1 MAIQTS
7 VKRSFIYWNLLY
19 LVLCGGLGGWGAY
32 DYWVT
37 IPAQEKAVAEY
48 GGLVEELAGLE
59 IRGKLW
65 QLAGKQKE
73 GVATPEE
80 VQELLELEKSLQD
93 AGTTKPP
100 PPLNES
106 ERTRYTEIKDI
117 LKVDFENTPPEPP
130 ASYDGWVN
138 LWVYFVGCGILGTP
152 WFVWKFISRR
162 GQTWILQDDGSLQTP
177 DGTFAADQIL
187 DIDMSIWMKKSL
199 AKVMVEGQNDPIVL
213 DDYEYQNV
221 YLIVGALANRFHPDE
236 WTEEAKPVKDAKD
249 TDDPADSETE
259 EDSDSI
265 ESADQPESTPKSD
278 VEASQ
283 D

>member
-19 LVLCGGLGGWGAY
+19 LVLCGGLGAWGAY

-37 IPAQEKAVAEY
+37 IPAQQKAVAEY
-48 GGLVEELAGLE
+48 GVLVEELAGLE

-80 VQELLELEKSLQD
+80 VQELQELEKTLQE

-106 ERTRYTEIKDI
+106 ERARYTEIKDI
-117 LKVDFENTPPEPP
+117 LKVDFDNTPPEPP

-152 WFVWKFISRR
+152 WFVWKLVSRR
-162 GQTWILQDDGSLQTP
+162 GQIWTLEDDGSLQTP
-177 DGTFAADQIL
+177 NGTFAAEQIL

-199 AKVMVEGQNDPIVL
+199 AKVMVDGQTDPIVL
-213 DDYEYQNV
+213 DDYEYQNA
-221 YLIVGALANRFHPDE
+221 YLIVGALANQFHPDE
-236 WTEEAKPVKDAKD
+236 WTAEAKPAKD
-249 TDDPADSETE
+249 VKAAGDPAEAEPE
-259 EDSDSI
+259 EDSGST
-265 ESADQPESTPKSD
+265 ENADQPASTPESD
-278 VEASQ
+278 VNASE

>member
-19 LVLCGGLGGWGAY
+19 LVLCGGLGAWGAY

-37 IPAQEKAVAEY
+37 IPAQQKAVAEY

-65 QLAGKQKE
+65 QLAEKRQSGS
-73 GVATPEE
+73 ATPEE
-80 VQELLELEKSLQD
+80 VQELQELEKALQE
-93 AGTTKPP
+93 AGTTGPP
-100 PPLNES
+100 PRLTDA
-106 ERTRYTEIKDI
+106 ERVRYPEIKDI
-117 LKVDFENTPPEPP
+117 LTVDFENTPPESP

-152 WFVWKFISRR
+152 WFVWKLMSRR
-162 GQTWILQDDGSLQTP
+162 GQVWILEDDGSLKTP
-177 DGTFAADQIL
+177 DGTFTTTEII
-187 DIDMSIWMKKSL
+187 DIDMSTWMKKSL
-199 AKVMVEGQNDPIVL
+199 ARVEVAGRNEPIVL
-213 DDYEYQNV
+213 DDYEYQDT
-221 YLIVGALANRFHPDE
+221 YLIVGALANRLHPDE
-236 WTEEAKPVKDAKD
+236 WTEEAKPVKDSKPAED
-249 TDDPADSETE
+249 PELGEDDDPSDDSSEET
-259 EDSDSI
+259 S
-265 ESADQPESTPKSD
+265 SASD